1 MEKNDE
7 NKVMLKV
14 NKLEIVYNHAAM
26 AIQGISAKVSKG
38 DIVVMIGTNGA
49 GKTTLLRAISGFLP
63 SEYAEVTDG
72 KITFEGED
80 ITSKAPH
87 EIVNRGIV
95 LVPEREKIFGTLT
108 ALENLKGSI
117 LKKEKEIFSIERVY
131 EYFPILKKRSSQVAG
146 YLSGGERQ
154 MLAIGSALLCQ
165 PRLLLI
171 DELSL
176 GLSALVV
183 FALMKALTKMKN
195 DLGITI
201 LLVEQNAAAALKIAD
216 YAYVMETG
224 RIVFDGPPQKL
235 LANEDVKEF
244 YLGIKEGKQ
253 KSFRDIKQY
262 RRTRRWWG

>member
-1 MEKNDE
+1 MENNSE

-14 NKLEIVYNHAAM
+14 NKAEVVYNRAVM
-26 AIQGISAKVSKG
+26 AIQGISMKVLKG
-38 DIVVMIGTNGA
+38 DIVVIIGTNGA

-72 KITFEGED
+72 EITFEGEN
-80 ITSKAPH
+80 ITSKPPH
-87 EIVNRGIV
+87 EIAQRGVV

-108 ALENLKGSI
+108 TVENLKGSI

-183 FALMKALTKMKN
+183 VTLMKALIKMKN

-224 RIVFDGPPQKL
+224 RIVFDGTPKKL
-235 LANEDVKEF
+235 LAHEDVREF
-244 YLGIKEGKQ
+244 YLGIKEGKG
-253 KSFRDIKQY
+253 KSYRDIKQY

>member
-1 MEKNDE
+1 MENRNED
-7 NKVMLKV
+7 KVKLKV
-14 NKLEIVYNHAAM
+14 NKLEVVYNRAAM
-26 AIQGISAKVSKG
+26 AIQGISVKVSG
-38 DIVVMIGTNGA
+38 AEIVAIIGTNGA

-63 SEYAEVTDG
+63 SEYAEVSDG
-72 KITFEGED
+72 EITFERED
-80 ITSKAPH
+80 ITSKPPH
-87 EIVNRGIV
+87 KIAQKGIV
-95 LVPEREKIFGTLT
+95 LVPEREKIFATLT

-131 EYFPILKKRSSQVAG
+131 EYFPILNKRSSQVAG

-165 PRLLLI
+165 PKLLVI

-176 GLSALVV
+176 GLSALVA
-183 FALMKALTKMKN
+183 FTLMRALTKMKN
-195 DLGITI
+195 DLGMTI

-224 RIVFDGPPQKL
+224 RIVFDGTPQKL
-235 LANEDVKEF
+235 LAHEDVKEF
-244 YLGIKEGKQ
+244 YLGIREGKQ
-253 KSFRDIKQY
+253 KSYRDVKQY